1 MEKAINE
8 DPNTFSYDEVYSDL
22 QTNRQKQ
29 EEAQQ
34 QDRSE
39 RKAWN
44 EIISVLI
51 GWTNSKFDLDFSCI
65 LVF

>member
-1 MEKAINE
+1 
-8 DPNTFSYDEVYSDL
+8 VYSDL

>member
-39 RKAWN
+39 RKA
-44 EIISVLI
+44 
-51 GWTNSKFDLDFSCI
+51 
-65 LVF
+65 